1 MYDLPEWSLHTRDDP
16 TCIGT
21 HNTISSLHPMN
32 VYRSLVSATHADVD
46 TANASL
52 HLNRKR
58 KTLRPFAC
66 LDSGPIR
73 PLSTSGHL
81 AWPCADLDRPLIVNA
96 RIDASL
102 SNQA

>member
-1 MYDLPEWSLHTRDDP
+1 MYDLPEWSLRECDELTCFGTLHT
-16 TCIGT
+16 
-21 HNTISSLHPMN
+21 HSYLHPMN
-32 VYRSLVSATHADVD
+32 VYRSLVSATHADVE
-46 TANASL
+46 TATASF

-58 KTLRPFAC
+58 QTLRPFAC

-81 AWPCADLDRPLIVNA
+81 AWPCADLDRLLIVNA